1 MINNLAEAVLRGAFP
16 LLEEGAV
23 AGAAITLLQLKFDC
37 QCSSLCQR
45 MAGCLDF
52 TTQLLS

>member
-37 QCSSLCQR
+37 QGSSLCRR
-45 MAGCLDF
+45 MAGCLGF